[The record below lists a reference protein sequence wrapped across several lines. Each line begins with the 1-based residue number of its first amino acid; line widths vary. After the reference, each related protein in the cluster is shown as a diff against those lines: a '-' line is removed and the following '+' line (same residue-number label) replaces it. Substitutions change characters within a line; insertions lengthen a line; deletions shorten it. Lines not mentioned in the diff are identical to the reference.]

1 MKTHYVLLLLIILTV
16 LLCACTKESVL
27 TEHFGQIEGEVYNAE
42 TYEPL
47 PWVSVTTTPASS
59 AIFTQTDGTFQLYDL
74 LTGNYSVQVRKM
86 GFENASVSVAVRENQ
101 IARAVIVMK
110 PESEKEK
117 ITADDLKADVS
128 SWYNVSRNDS
138 NFVRVE
144 YAFTN
149 TGDTT
154 DIKEYEVYF
163 QIKTNATTFF
173 TDVRGTNLKPGQFR
187 YGNFSKYIMGYTA
200 SEVNIIEKWVAEE

>member
-1 MKTHYVLLLLIILTV
+1 MKTRYVLLLLIVLTV
-16 LLCACTKESVL
+16 LLCGCTKESVL
-27 TEHFGQIEGEVYNAE
+27 TEHFGQLEGEVYNAE

-59 AIFTQTDGTFQLYDL
+59 AIFTQLDGRFELYDL
-74 LTGNYSVQVRKM
+74 ITGNYSVQVRKM

-101 IARAVIVMK
+101 TARAVIVMK
-110 PESEKEK
+110 P
-117 ITADDLKADVS
+117 ITDNKKTTVEDLKADVS
-128 SWYNVSRNDS
+128 SWFNVSRNDS

-149 TGDTT
+149 TGDSTE
-154 DIKEYEVYF
+154 IKEYEVYF

-187 YGNFSKYIMGYTA
+187 YGSFSKYILGYTA
-200 SEVNIIEKWVAEE
+200 SEVKIIEKWVAEE